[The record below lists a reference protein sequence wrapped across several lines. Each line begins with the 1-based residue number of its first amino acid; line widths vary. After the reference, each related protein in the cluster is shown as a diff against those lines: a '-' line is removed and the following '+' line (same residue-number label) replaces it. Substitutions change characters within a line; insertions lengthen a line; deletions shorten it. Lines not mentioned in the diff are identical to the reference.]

1 MAPTA
6 SAFVASVQQQLG
18 KPYVYG
24 ATGPG
29 SFDCS
34 GLVMYCLAQVGVTA
48 PRTSEQQWAWVAQIP
63 QSQLTAGALVFSQYP
78 GDNASPGHVQIYIG
92 GGQVIGADNSSV
104 PVEVDQLS
112 AILPNLVGY
121 GLCPGLSYNGTVD
134 GGSATAASL
143 LSTTAN
149 SVGGALGAGVYGDV
163 IGLGFMLLAG
173 AAAVS
178 MLAVLAVAMWP
189 LINGD

>member
-1 MAPTA
+1 MEI
-6 SAFVASVQQQLG
+6 
-18 KPYVYG
+18 YV
-24 ATGPG
+24 
-29 SFDCS
+29 
-34 GLVMYCLAQVGVTA
+34 
-48 PRTSEQQWAWVAQIP
+48 
-63 QSQLTAGALVFSQYP
+63 
-78 GDNASPGHVQIYIG
+78 G
-92 GGQVIGADNSSV
+92 GGQLIGADTSTE
-104 PVEVDQLS
+104 PVQIDQLAS
-112 AILPNLVGY
+112 LLGNLVGY

-189 LINGD
+189 LINGG